1 MGGTTVFFHRRLEK
15 GIDNGIIPVIE
26 TKIRFYRKILHNA
39 MTVWTLRARIIGLHM
54 GAGGMTGTRG
64 EGIGYWEATSIGI
77 GGMVG
82 GGIFAVL
89 GLAVQLSGG
98 GTPIA
103 FFIAGL
109 VALITGYSYAKLS
122 VAFPDEGGTVSFLV
136 RAFGIGMFTGSLNVL
151 LWVSYLVML
160 SLYAYAFGSYG
171 ATFFPGAFQPVAKHL
186 LLSLGV
192 IAITGLN
199 VLGSSAIGKVE
210 DLIVGLKVSILLL
223 FVFLGFSGIR
233 AAQLAPVTWSA
244 PLQLVSGGMII
255 FIAYEG
261 FELIAN
267 TACDVRDPE
276 KTLPRAYYSAIL
288 FVIALYVF
296 IALVTVG
303 TLPVESVI
311 AARDYALAEAA
322 RPFMGQIG
330 FVLIAIA
337 ALLSTASAI
346 NATLY
351 GASRV
356 SYIVAKD
363 GELPESLEKKIWNKP
378 LEGLFLTAA
387 LTLVFAN
394 TLNLTSISVM
404 GSAGFLL
411 IFAAVN
417 WANFRLADTTGSHR
431 GIAALGILVCLLA
444 FGALIT
450 EIAQKAPYQVLII
463 GAMGGIS
470 VVIEY
475 TYRTLHPEKRTEKI
489 PEK

>member
-1 MGGTTVFFHRRLEK
+1 M
-15 GIDNGIIPVIE
+15 
-26 TKIRFYRKILHNA
+26 
-39 MTVWTLRARIIGLHM
+39 M
-54 GAGGMTGTRG
+54 GTRG
-64 EGIGYWEATSIGI
+64 EGIGYWEATSLGI

-98 GTPIA
+98 GTPVA
-103 FFIAGL
+103 FAIAGV

-122 VAFPDEGGTVSFLV
+122 VAFPDQGGTVSFLV

-151 LWVSYLVML
+151 LWISYLVML

-171 ATFFPGAFQPVAKHL
+171 ATFFPEASQLVAKHL
-186 LLSLGV
+186 LISLGV
-192 IAITGLN
+192 IVITGLN
-199 VLGSSAIGKVE
+199 VLGSAAIGKVE
-210 DLIVGLKVSILLL
+210 DLIVGLKVTILLL
-223 FVFLGFSGIR
+223 FIFLGLSGVQ
-233 AAQLAPVTWSA
+233 AGQLALGTWA
-244 PLQLVSGGMII
+244 PPLRLVSGGMII

-267 TACDVRDPE
+267 TAADVRDPT

-288 FVIALYVF
+288 FVIALYVC

-303 TLPVESVI
+303 TLPVESII

-378 LEGLFLTAA
+378 LEGLFLTAV
-387 LTLVFAN
+387 LTLVLAN
-394 TLNLTSISVM
+394 SLDLTSISFM
-404 GSAGFLL
+404 GSGGFLI

-417 WANFRLADTTGSHR
+417 LANYRLSKATGSYQ
-431 GIAALGILVCLLA
+431 GIAAAGTIICLIALAALFAEVASTAPWQMLIL
-444 FGALIT
+444 
-450 EIAQKAPYQVLII
+450 
-463 GAMGGIS
+463 GAMIGIS
-470 VVIEY
+470 IAIEY
-475 TYRTLHPEKRTEKI
+475 IYRSLHPEKRKTGNT
-489 PEK
+489 

>member
-1 MGGTTVFFHRRLEK
+1 MQDQDRHGT
-15 GIDNGIIPVIE
+15 
-26 TKIRFYRKILHNA
+26 
-39 MTVWTLRARIIGLHM
+39 
-54 GAGGMTGTRG
+54 GGMTGTQSQ
-64 EGIGYWEATSIGI
+64 GIGYWEATSIGI

-103 FFIAGL
+103 FIIAGV

-136 RAFGIGMFTGSLNVL
+136 RAFGIGIFTGSLNVL

-160 SLYAYAFGSYG
+160 CLYSYAFGSYG
-171 ATFFPGAFQPVAKHL
+171 ATFFPGALQPVAKHL
-186 LLSLGV
+186 LISLSV

-199 VLGSSAIGKVE
+199 VLGSVAIGKVE

-223 FVFLGFSGIR
+223 FIFLGLSGVR
-233 AAQLAPVTWSA
+233 AAELAPGTWAA

-255 FIAYEG
+255 FVAYEG

-267 TACDVRDPE
+267 TACDVRDPK
-276 KTLPRAYYSAIL
+276 KTLPRAYYSAII

-303 TLPVESVI
+303 TLPVDSII

-322 RPFMGQIG
+322 RPFMGQAG
-330 FVLIAIA
+330 FVLIAVA

-387 LTLVFAN
+387 LTLVLAN

-417 WANFRLADTTGSHR
+417 WANFRLAGITGSYR
-431 GIAALGILVCLLA
+431 GIAASGTFICLLA
-444 FGALIT
+444 FAALVA
-450 EIAQKAPYQVLII
+450 EIGQTAPYRVMII
-463 GAMGGIS
+463 AAMGGIS
-470 VVIEY
+470 LLTEY
-475 TYRTLHPEKRTEKI
+475 LYRTLHPEKRQE
-489 PEK
+489 ELQ

>member
-1 MGGTTVFFHRRLEK
+1 M
-15 GIDNGIIPVIE
+15 
-26 TKIRFYRKILHNA
+26 
-39 MTVWTLRARIIGLHM
+39 M
-54 GAGGMTGTRG
+54 GTRG
-64 EGIGYWEATSIGI
+64 KGIGYWEATSIGI

-98 GTPIA
+98 GTPVA
-103 FFIAGL
+103 FAIAGV

-122 VAFPDEGGTVSFLV
+122 VAFPDQGGTVSFLV

-151 LWVSYLVML
+151 LWISYLVML

-171 ATFFPGAFQPVAKHL
+171 ATFFPEASQLVAKHL
-186 LLSLGV
+186 LISLGV
-192 IAITGLN
+192 IVITGLN
-199 VLGSSAIGKVE
+199 VLGSAAIGKVE
-210 DLIVGLKVSILLL
+210 DLIVGLKVTILLL
-223 FVFLGFSGIR
+223 FIFLGLSGVQ
-233 AAQLAPVTWSA
+233 AGQLALGTWA
-244 PLQLVSGGMII
+244 PPLRLVSGGMII

-267 TACDVRDPE
+267 TAADVRDPT

-288 FVIALYVF
+288 FVIALYVC

-303 TLPVESVI
+303 TLPVESII

-378 LEGLFLTAA
+378 LEGLFLTAV
-387 LTLVFAN
+387 LTLVLAN
-394 TLNLTSISVM
+394 SLDLTSISFM
-404 GSAGFLL
+404 GSGGFLI

-417 WANFRLADTTGSHR
+417 LANYRLSEATGSYQ
-431 GIAALGILVCLLA
+431 GIAAAGTIICLIALAALFAEVALTAPWQMLIL
-444 FGALIT
+444 
-450 EIAQKAPYQVLII
+450 
-463 GAMGGIS
+463 GAMIGIS
-470 VVIEY
+470 IAIEY
-475 TYRTLHPEKRTEKI
+475 IYRSLHPEKRKAGNT
-489 PEK
+489 